1 MKHEYDSD
9 KLISS
14 NKKLLSWEELLEKGA
29 LLKERHPSSLPD
41 ARHALSCYTE
51 LHRRYLSEGRCDFSG
66 ARK

>member
-14 NKKLLSWEELLEKGA
+14 NKKTLILGRTAGKGRSF
-29 LLKERHPSSLPD
+29 KRGHPSSLPD
-41 ARHALSCYTE
+41 ARHALSCYKE
-51 LHRRYLSEGRCDFSG
+51 LHRWYLSEGRCDFSG

>member
-29 LLKERHPSSLPD
+29 LLKEAIHRLSLMPGMPYLVKR
-41 ARHALSCYTE
+41 AAQTVPF
-51 LHRRYLSEGRCDFSG
+51 RREM
-66 ARK
+66 

>member
-29 LLKERHPSSLPD
+29 LLKEAIHRLSLMP
-41 ARHALSCYTE
+41 
-51 LHRRYLSEGRCDFSG
+51 GMP
-66 ARK
+66 